1 MPRAT
6 SLATTS
12 GLNGRL
18 ALGISALPGRVPNTV
33 WYHSI
38 GHGRRT
44 YEYLI
49 GSPCRSRYGTTAV
62 DSRARQSRVVNLAS
76 RVRTAPPP
84 YGTVAAPPAARSST
98 SQSPSGSAVE
108 K

>member
-18 ALGISALPGRVPNTV
+18 ALGISALPGLVPNTV

-44 YEYLI
+44 
-49 GSPCRSRYGTTAV
+49 
-62 DSRARQSRVVNLAS
+62 
-76 RVRTAPPP
+76 
-84 YGTVAAPPAARSST
+84 
-98 SQSPSGSAVE
+98 
-108 K
+108 